1 MSESQYVW
9 WRSKKR
15 IQTAVGGEMGTK
27 YRYGVGELDSLK
39 KFALEEKE
47 RYRTV
52 TCKVDG
58 NFLVGLWWKTLE
70 HMCHLWKH
78 WFERSWKHKRKMNGK
93 FKVQKRAE
101 NVSCAH
107 MKLLHIPFNSDY
119 TCNFPFNFDIVMWL
133 YYMRTKI
140 TFASLTSL
148 SLMWV
153 TVL

>member
-58 NFLVGLWWKTLE
+58 NFLVGL
-70 HMCHLWKH
+70 
-78 WFERSWKHKRKMNGK
+78 
-93 FKVQKRAE
+93 
-101 NVSCAH
+101 
-107 MKLLHIPFNSDY
+107 
-119 TCNFPFNFDIVMWL
+119 
-133 YYMRTKI
+133 
-140 TFASLTSL
+140 
-148 SLMWV
+148 
-153 TVL
+153 